1 MKLVPLA
8 CLFASACSHPGAA
21 RAARAAPPERNL
33 SPVVEALVRRHG
45 EAQRGRIERGLRQ
58 VSLLWREKEDGEA
71 EALRELAERWFVSD
85 PAQLDL
91 MFSRFEYALE
101 QVDGYFLDL
110 GRELRR
116 WNELEIGPQIPLD
129 DAFAALD
136 LSAHSSDD
144 FFRSKI
150 AFVALLNFPLPD
162 LSEML
167 ANGKSWTRRQWAE
180 ARLTRRFALRPSAQ
194 AQQARAAASSAA
206 QAYVA
211 GYNVWMHHVLG
222 RGGER
227 PFPPGMRL
235 ISHWNLRD
243 EIKAEYADPNALP
256 KQRLLRSVMERIVAQ
271 TIPKS
276 VIDDPRVDWTPE
288 TNAVT
293 LSPPGEVETAQMK
306 AQGTRP
312 AEPSVSQEREP
323 DTRYAM
329 ILADFRAARLTD
341 ADSPL
346 APTEIDRRFEFDREI
361 PEARVRE
368 LLESIVSS
376 PLAARVGALV
386 QKRLGRPL
394 EPHDLWYS
402 GFLPRAKHPEEE
414 LSRLTRHR
422 YPTADAYKK
431 DIPRLLTALGFAP
444 DRARFFDSHIVVD
457 PARGAGHALQSA
469 RRGDDP
475 HLRTRINP
483 GGMDYK
489 GYNIAVHEMGHNV
502 EQICSLYLVDH
513 TLLQGVP
520 NTAFT
525 EALAFTFQNRD
536 LELLGVEPKPDP
548 RSERLRVLNDFWATW
563 EIAGVGLVDRA
574 MWRWMY
580 AHPQAT
586 PAELREAT
594 LHIARELWDRAYAP
608 ILGGK
613 GSALL
618 AVYSHMVSEFLYLPD
633 YPLGHIIAFQL
644 EHKLRGPEFGA
655 QFERAASYGR
665 VAPDL
670 WMEHATGSPVSAQP
684 LLAATEAALASELRE

>member
-1 MKLVPLA
+1 MNRVWSLCLA
-8 CLFASACSHPGAA
+8 AAACSH
-21 RAARAAPPERNL
+21 AAPPRPPSDDAKL
-33 SPVVEALVRRHG
+33 APIADALVRRHG
-45 EAQRGRIERGLRQ
+45 EAQRPRIERGVKQ
-58 VSLLWREKEDGEA
+58 VSLLWRPTDGDA
-71 EALRELAERWFVSD
+71 EALRAFAEQWFVSD
-85 PAQLDL
+85 PGQLDAI
-91 MFSRFEYALE
+91 FGRFEYALE

-116 WNELEIGPQIPLD
+116 WSELEIGPQIPLD

-136 LSAHSSDD
+136 LSAHSSEDL
-144 FFRSKI
+144 FRSKL

-162 LSEML
+162 LAEML
-167 ANGKSWTRRQWAE
+167 GQGRSWTRRQWAE
-180 ARLTRRFALRPSAQ
+180 ARLTRRFALRPSAE
-194 AQQARAAASSAA
+194 AQQARAAAGAAA

-211 GYNVWMHHVLG
+211 GYNVWMHHVLAP
-222 RGGER
+222 GGER
-227 PFPPGMRL
+227 LFPAGMRL

-243 EIKAEYADPNALP
+243 EIKAEYAEENGIR
-256 KQRLLRSVMERIVAQ
+256 KQRLLRSVMERIVTQ

-276 VIDDPRVDWTPE
+276 VIDDPRVDWDPA
-288 TNAVT
+288 TNAVS
-293 LSPPGEVETAQMK
+293 LSPPPEVETAQMK
-306 AQGTRP
+306 AQGTRA
-312 AEPSVSQEREP
+312 AEPSASQEREP

-329 ILADFRAARLTD
+329 ILADFRAARQTD

-346 APTEIDRRFEFDREI
+346 APTEIDRRFQFDREI
-361 PEARVRE
+361 PEQRVRE
-368 LLESIVSS
+368 LLETIVSS

-386 QKRLGRPL
+386 QKRLGRAL

-414 LSRLTRHR
+414 LSRLTRQR
-422 YPTADAYKK
+422 YPTAEAYKK
-431 DIPRLLTALGFAP
+431 DIPRLLVALGFSP
-444 DRARFFDSHIVVD
+444 GRARFFDSHIVVD
-457 PARGAGHALQSA
+457 PARGAGHALQST

-475 HLRTRINP
+475 HLRTRVNP
-483 GGMDYK
+483 DGMDYK

-536 LELLGVEPKPDP
+536 LELLGLEPKPDE

-563 EIAGVGLVDRA
+563 EIAGVGLVDMD

-586 PAELREAT
+586 PGELREAT
-594 LHIARELWDRAYAP
+594 LQIARTLWDRAYAP
-608 ILGGK
+608 VLGGK
-613 GSALL
+613 GSSLL

-633 YPLGHIIAFQL
+633 YPLGHLIAFQL
-644 EHKLRGPEFGA
+644 EQKLRGPGFGA
-655 QFERAASYGR
+655 LFERAASFGR
-665 VAPDL
+665 VSPDL

-684 LLAATEAALASELRE
+684 LLDATQAALAAELRE